1 MRVSVQLAYKVPV
14 LGPQDRRL
22 LPSSRPARQEL
33 SAQAGVYRD
42 HTGEG
47 VARGARRGLCGQIRG
62 IPVFRRNSGNVLR
75 TLSRPLCAVG
85 VRSAFS
91 GWSRFPPGRTWSW
104 RGESLPLPSSPQPGT
119 HQGLP
124 WCAFQSG
131 YLGLG
136 SGESHPISGV
146 IPEEMGRDVEV

>member
-1 MRVSVQLAYKVPV
+1 MRVSIQLAYKVPV

-33 SAQAGVYRD
+33 SAQAGAYRD
-42 HTGEG
+42 RTGEG
-47 VARGARRGLCGQIRG
+47 VARGARRGLWADSRDPCVSQEQWERAQNFKS
-62 IPVFRRNSGNVLR
+62 VTVCSRCQVRVLR
-75 TLSRPLCAVG
+75 VEPIPARADVELG
-85 VRSAFS
+85 
-91 GWSRFPPGRTWSW
+91 
-104 RGESLPLPSSPQPGT
+104 GESLPLPSCPRPVT

-136 SGESHPISGV
+136 SGEDHPISGV
-146 IPEEMGRDVEV
+146 IPGEMGRDVEV